1 MPDLLE
7 GPFTGEVQRV
17 NARNAGRNT
26 FYSAAAV
33 GYDGWFN
40 VPFKPDWFV
49 VVPLM
54 IISIITSKS
63 TS

>member
-17 NARNAGRNT
+17 NARKAGRNT

-40 VPFKPDWFV
+40 VPFKPEKPWGLLLV
-49 VVPLM
+49 TPLGM
-54 IISIITSKS
+54 R
-63 TS
+63 